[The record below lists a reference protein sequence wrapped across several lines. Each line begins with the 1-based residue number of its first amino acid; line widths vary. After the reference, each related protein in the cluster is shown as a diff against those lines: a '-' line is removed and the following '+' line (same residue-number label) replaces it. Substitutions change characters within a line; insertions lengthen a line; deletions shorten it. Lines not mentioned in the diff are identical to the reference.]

1 MEKLL
6 DERADAGHSLSA
18 FLAKTLPI
26 FSINFLGLV
35 AVRIWIQADLYDRY
49 TSTDSG
55 IVTIAANLLRA
66 ALILV
71 LLGIVAWR
79 GFPDRAQNALTAA
92 SAAAM
97 TAASA
102 LFLLNTVYP
111 SFQLMASACMLA
123 GFGIV
128 WGGGVWICFYARLEP
143 AEALLYAFLS
153 LAASSFLGLLLGLAP
168 QNVALL
174 VAILM
179 PTLSCI
185 AYRRAQSLL
194 DARGVAPLEDGSAGA
209 SAERV
214 YDAEPRSTFVRL
226 LAGVALFN
234 LALGVA
240 RGFPSGASIELP
252 VPFQALH
259 QLGAAALAL
268 GVVAWALVGRRSLK
282 FSSLWNIAVTLIVAG
297 VLALAAMNE
306 TLAPFGATLI
316 AVANTF
322 SLGLLWY
329 SCYDIAR
336 HSSWKPYA
344 ILGIGWVAHILPREI
359 GRAAIW
365 VAEPHTTV
373 AVGLTAVIVLLLA
386 VSMAL
391 LLGDSVPRTRP
402 LFADFRVPRE
412 GFAQAVAARARAQAE
427 KDAEPA
433 AEAAAPG
440 AQAREEFDPLAR
452 RLEALKHRYF
462 LTDRELEVVALLAR
476 GRSKT
481 AIGEKLFLSE
491 NTVKTYTKNAYAKL
505 EVHSKQE
512 LLDRIE
518 EQPLD

>member
-1 MEKLL
+1 MEKPL
-6 DERADAGHSLSA
+6 DERADTGRRFSA
-18 FLAKTLPI
+18 FLAKILPV

-55 IVTIAANLLRA
+55 LITIAANLLRA
-66 ALILV
+66 VLILV

-79 GFPDRAQNALTAA
+79 GFPGRAQSALTAA

-111 SFQLMASACMLA
+111 SSQLVAAACMLA

-153 LAASSFLGLLLGLAP
+153 LAASSFLGLLLGWAP

-194 DARGVAPLEDGSAGA
+194 DARGAAPLEDGSTGT

-252 VPFQALH
+252 VPFQAFH
-259 QLGAAALAL
+259 QLGAAALAM
-268 GVVAWALVGRRSLK
+268 GVVAWALVGKRSLK
-282 FSSLWNIAVTLIVAG
+282 FSSLWNVAVTLIVAG
-297 VLALAAMNE
+297 VLALAVMSEA
-306 TLAPFGATLI
+306 LAPFGAALI

-344 ILGIGWVAHILPREI
+344 ILGVGWVAHILPREI
-359 GRAAIW
+359 GRAVIW
-365 VAEPHTTV
+365 IAEPHTTV

-402 LFADFRVPRE
+402 LFADFRTPR
-412 GFAQAVAARARAQAE
+412 GSLAQAIAMRVQAQSE
-427 KDAEPA
+427 KEAQLVTE
-433 AEAAAPG
+433 AEAHG
-440 AQAREEFDPLAR
+440 MQTLEGFDPLER
-452 RLEALKHRYF
+452 RLETLRQRYF
-462 LTDRELEVVALLAR
+462 LTERELEVVALLAR

-512 LLDRIE
+512 LLDRID